1 MGGKCL
7 GAKMMLDYQI
17 LFNAA
22 ASLVFLG
29 AGWFLRQLWDAV
41 EKLKQDLH
49 QMEKEL
55 PVAYIRRD
63 EFSESIKEIKEML
76 NKISDKLDGKADK

>member
-1 MGGKCL
+1 MG
-7 GAKMMLDYQI
+7 ATMVLDYQI

-41 EKLKQDLH
+41 EKLKQDIH
-49 QMEKEL
+49 DIEKDL
-55 PVAYIRRD
+55 PIAYIRRD
-63 EFSESIKEIKEML
+63 EFSENIREIKEML

>member
-1 MGGKCL
+1 MG
-7 GAKMMLDYQI
+7 AAMVLDYQI

-41 EKLKQDLH
+41 EKLKQDIH
-49 QMEKEL
+49 EIEKDL
-55 PVAYIRRD
+55 PIAYIRRD
-63 EFSESIKEIKEML
+63 EFSENIREIKEML